1 MIDTRTAP
9 YGAFALRAAL
19 GIMFIAHGLLKVVV
33 FTPAGTAAYF
43 ASLGLPEVFAYL
55 TIVAEIVGGI
65 AILAGVFGRWVS
77 LSLVPLLLG
86 TIVFAHGDKG
96 WLFSNEGGG
105 WEYPAFL
112 AAAALAHGLIGDGA
126 FALQDRIARTF
137 KIKALATA

>member
-1 MIDTRTAP
+1 MIDSRTAP

-19 GIMFIAHGLLKVVV
+19 GIMFIAHGLLKVIV

-43 ASLGLPEVFAYL
+43 ASLGLPEILAYL
-55 TIVAEIVGGI
+55 TIVTEIVGGA

-77 LSLVPLLLG
+77 LSLIPLLLG
-86 TIVFAHGDKG
+86 SLVFAHADKG

-126 FALQDRIARTF
+126 YALQNRIVGLF
-137 KIKALATA
+137 KPKALATA

>member
-1 MIDTRTAP
+1 MIDSRTAP

-19 GIMFIAHGLLKVVV
+19 GIMFIAHGLLKVIV

-43 ASLGLPEVFAYL
+43 ASLGLPEIFAYL
-55 TIVAEIVGGI
+55 TIVAEIVGGA

-77 LSLVPLLLG
+77 LSLIPLLLG
-86 TIVFAHGDKG
+86 SLVFAHADKG

-126 FALQDRIARTF
+126 YALESKIVGLF
-137 KIKALATA
+137 KPKALATA